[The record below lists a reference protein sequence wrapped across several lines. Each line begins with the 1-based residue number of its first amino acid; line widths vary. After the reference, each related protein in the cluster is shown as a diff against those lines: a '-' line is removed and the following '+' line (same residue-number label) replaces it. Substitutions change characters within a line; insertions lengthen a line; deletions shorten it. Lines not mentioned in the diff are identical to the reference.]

1 MKKFLAYLGHINID
15 IIFRVPKLV
24 SSGSVPIEEERKVY
38 GGTLGNFALIA
49 SKLGLDFDPYAAVS
63 SGTHAGYLEL
73 LKSRGL
79 NLEHVKVFE
88 DTRGPFCYIASDR
101 NNQLAFINQGP
112 NLIWKPSLEDD
123 LIDDYRIL
131 HFTTGPRHEYLK
143 IARNSNSDIVFDPSQ
158 EIYLYSKS
166 ELKQFVSLSDIVMCN
181 EQEYEII
188 RENVDPHNPPTI
200 IKTLGSKG
208 VEVIRDGDTVHVP
221 ARRVEGHYDT
231 VGAGDAFRAGF
242 YCAYMK
248 YNDIPKAVRYGTI
261 VASEAIRLPVVDF
274 NEPWSRIE
282 TIFSESDN

>member
-49 SKLGLDFDPYAAVS
+49 SRLGLDFDPYAAVS
-63 SGTHAGYLEL
+63 SETHAGYMKL

-112 NLIWKPSLEDD
+112 NLIWKPSLENS

-143 IARNSNSDIVFDPSQ
+143 IAKQSNSDIVFDPSQ

-166 ELKQFVSLSDIVMCN
+166 ELKEFVSLADIVMCN
-181 EQEYEII
+181 EQEYELI
-188 RENVDPHNPPTI
+188 RDNIDPRGSQTI

-208 VEVIRDGDTVHVP
+208 VEVLNNGDNVLVP
-221 ARRVEGHYDT
+221 ARKVDGHYDT

-242 YCAYMK
+242 YYAYQK

-282 TIFSESDN
+282 SIFSKLDI